1 MELHFT
7 KMEGIG
13 NDYIYVDG
21 INQEVPMDAEFIS
34 RISNRHFGIGG
45 DGMIVILKS
54 DQYDFKMRMFNLDGS
69 EGMMC
74 GNGIRCFAKFC
85 YDHHLTDKKVL
96 NIETKAG
103 LRIVELIF
111 DGDEVVGAKVDMQE
125 PILNCKDIPVIFD
138 QEKMI
143 HDILKQRIISLKQA
157 ITMSGHSL
165 SMKRVLAMVSP
176 SGVIDEYSSGIA
188 YYKWLKELDDH
199 FDFVALKQKLE
210 SVYQNVCFY
219 NRLTLSFTGN
229 DDTNLEKQ
237 VLYLKETLKVSDA
250 LAKAIIKPFSIKKEG
265 IIIPSDIAYAS
276 KGGYL
281 LETSKI
287 TPLASNIISLAYLW
301 NVVRVQGGAYGTGLV
316 SRASGFTCCYSY
328 RDPNGKESLKKY
340 EKCGTFLKDY
350 LEENH
355 DLTGFIIGTLSG
367 LMPLMMPYNIGK
379 YGDLYYFNQKD
390 EKARQEQLEAILN
403 VDKDELL
410 EIAKEIDETLEK
422 GGICIIGGKNQI
434 DQCDLDEVIS
444 L

>member
-1 MELHFT
+1 ME
-7 KMEGIG
+7 
-13 NDYIYVDG
+13 
-21 INQEVPMDAEFIS
+21 
-34 RISNRHFGIGG
+34 
-45 DGMIVILKS
+45 
-54 DQYDFKMRMFNLDGS
+54 
-69 EGMMC
+69 
-74 GNGIRCFAKFC
+74 
-85 YDHHLTDKKVL
+85 
-96 NIETKAG
+96 
-103 LRIVELIF
+103 
-111 DGDEVVGAKVDMQE
+111 
-125 PILNCKDIPVIFD
+125 
-138 QEKMI
+138 
-143 HDILKQRIISLKQA
+143 ISL
-157 ITMSGHSL
+157 
-165 SMKRVLAMVSP
+165 R
-176 SGVIDEYSSGIA
+176 
-188 YYKWLKELDDH
+188 
-199 FDFVALKQKLE
+199 
-210 SVYQNVCFY
+210 
-219 NRLTLSFTGN
+219 
-229 DDTNLEKQ
+229 EKKSW
-237 VLYLKETLKVSDA
+237 YIKV
-250 LAKAIIKPFSIKKEG
+250 
-265 IIIPSDIAYAS
+265 SDIAYAS

-350 LEENH
+350 LKENH
-355 DLTGFIIGTLSG
+355 DLTGFIIGALSG